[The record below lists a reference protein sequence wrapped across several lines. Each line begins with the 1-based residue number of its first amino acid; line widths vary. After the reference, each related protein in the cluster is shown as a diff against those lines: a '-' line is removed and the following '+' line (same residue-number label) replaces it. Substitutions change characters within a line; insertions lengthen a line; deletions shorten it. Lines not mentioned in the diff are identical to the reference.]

1 MTDLLVVV
9 PVRGGSKRLPGK
21 HARPLA
27 GRTLLEHAH
36 DALQAAA
43 IDAPV
48 LLSTDDAAIAEQG
61 RALGWCAPFERPA
74 ALAADATPTLPVLMH
89 ALDWFR
95 VERDGDPDAVLLLQV
110 TSPLRGGAV
119 LREGVALLAE
129 RAEVDAVVGVRRLGF
144 GPNQVLHKAADG
156 FLAPLE
162 DASEPAPLYVPNGAL
177 YLIRCAALR
186 RHATLY
192 PPATLALEMD
202 SLASLDIDTAADWRL
217 AEAAFAPLPSE
228 PAHEGATR

>member
-27 GRTLLEHAH
+27 GRTLLQHAN

-48 LLSTDDAAIAEQG
+48 LLSTDDATVAEQG
-61 RALGWCAPFERPA
+61 RALGWSVPFERPA
-74 ALAADATPTLPVLMH
+74 ALAADTTPTLPVLMH

-95 VERDGDPDAVLLLQV
+95 AERDGDPDTVLLLQV
-110 TSPLRGGAV
+110 TSPLRGAAA
-119 LREGVALLAE
+119 LRKGVTLLAE

-144 GPNQVLHKAADG
+144 GPNRVLHEAADG
-156 FLAPLE
+156 FLAPLD
-162 DASEPAPLYVPNGAL
+162 DASEPAPLYIPNGAL
-177 YLIRCAALR
+177 YLIRCATLR
-186 RHATLY
+186 RYATLY
-192 PPATLALEMD
+192 PPATVALEMN

-217 AEAAFAPLPSE
+217 AEAALAPLPGE
-228 PAHEGATR
+228 ATGGGAAR